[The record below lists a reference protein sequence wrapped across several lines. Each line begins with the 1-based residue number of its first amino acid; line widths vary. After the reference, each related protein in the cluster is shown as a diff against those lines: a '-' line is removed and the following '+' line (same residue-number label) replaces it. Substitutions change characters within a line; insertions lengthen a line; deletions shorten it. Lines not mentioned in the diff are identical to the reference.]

1 MCNALRLYF
10 RRENT
15 VRRYKAIHRFLHIK
29 TYVCE
34 NKISSRRASNERPY
48 GIVQTVAILRSGM
61 ICFLILQTVYT
72 NWERRLAVL
81 QNCANNYNAIYT
93 NWSIYMFNITEL
105 LKNEISVWER
115 LKNCKKPV
123 VLYGM
128 GDGADKVL
136 AAFDRYGIKA
146 SAVIASDD
154 FVRGQKFHDF
164 TVKKLSDVETEFGDI
179 IIALCFAS
187 QLPDVMEH
195 ITKISE
201 KHETLVPSVPVFGN
215 KLFDNDFITEN
226 KEQIESTYSLLA
238 DDLSKKVYE
247 NILKFYCTGRI
258 DLLPPVTTDKDEA
271 FGNILN
277 LSENESYVDLGAYN
291 GDTIDEFLHYTN
303 GSYKRIIAFEP
314 NAKNFE
320 KLKLHCK
327 GMANVSLWQLGSYS
341 KNTELI
347 FNNKSG
353 RNSAISDKGVAT
365 KVATVD
371 TILCGMAA
379 GYIKADVEGADMET
393 LIGMQKTMEN
403 CKPKLNFSAYHRFED
418 IFRLALYIHSVNPD
432 YKIFLRHH
440 PYIPAWDTNLYCI

>member
-1 MCNALRLYF
+1 
-10 RRENT
+10 
-15 VRRYKAIHRFLHIK
+15 
-29 TYVCE
+29 
-34 NKISSRRASNERPY
+34 
-48 GIVQTVAILRSGM
+48 
-61 ICFLILQTVYT
+61 
-72 NWERRLAVL
+72 
-81 QNCANNYNAIYT
+81 
-93 NWSIYMFNITEL
+93 MFNITEL
-105 LKNEISVWER
+105 LKNEISVWEQ
-115 LKNCKKPV
+115 LKNSAKPV

-154 FVRGQKFHDF
+154 FVRGQKFHGF
-164 TVKKLSDVETEFGDI
+164 TVKKLSDVEAELGDV

-187 QLPDVMEH
+187 QLPDVMAH

-201 KHETLVPSVPVFGN
+201 KHETLVPSVPVFGDR
-215 KLFDNDFITEN
+215 LFDGDFITEN
-226 KEQIESTYSLLA
+226 KEQIESAYSLLT

-247 NILKFYCTGRI
+247 NILKFYFTGRI

-277 LSENESYVDLGAYN
+277 LSENE
-291 GDTIDEFLHYTN
+291 ILHYTN
-303 GSYKRIIAFEP
+303 GKYKRIIAFEP

-347 FNNKSG
+347 FNNKAG
-353 RNSAISDKGVAT
+353 RNSAIADKGVAT

-393 LIGMQKTMEN
+393 LVGMQKTMKN